1 VADIGALYHN
11 TGGKAPEIEY
21 DPAKVRIRVR
31 GNVMKQIGSMGL
43 VDLKKLPFSTQI
55 TRLQCGGAKP
65 SGIVKWGGVRFADLC
80 RLLEVQPMGQYV
92 MFVSFDKYSTVE
104 DMTIASNP
112 QTMLAWE
119 MNDGP
124 LLPIHGA
131 PYRLVIPF
139 RWGARSIKAIEEIR
153 FTASS
158 FGTNNM

>member
-1 VADIGALYHN
+1 
-11 TGGKAPEIEY
+11 
-21 DPAKVRIRVR
+21 
-31 GNVMKQIGSMGL
+31 
-43 VDLKKLPFSTQI
+43 
-55 TRLQCGGAKP
+55 
-65 SGIVKWGGVRFADLC
+65 
-80 RLLEVQPMGQYV
+80 
-92 MFVSFDKYSTVE
+92 
-104 DMTIASNP
+104 MTIAIHP

-124 LLPIHGA
+124 LPPIHGA